1 MIVTMKK
8 YILAM
13 LLGCLF
19 LASCNETDCSYLNE
33 FKLVESTTNYSA
45 KACSGYILYDG
56 GQGDAVVTATS
67 SEEWCKVSAEASKVY
82 ISLDDNTSIDSRTAM
97 VTLKCGNQTKRVPV
111 TQLGRVTELSEETLY
126 SSENTAMSID
136 YKARNTFGFEI
147 TGLPEWVSYTLTE
160 DGIHFDVQANKTGSP
175 RKGTAIIKAT
185 NTDIVKSVDFVQF
198 ASDDLFGKWIAVYDD
213 MFKKD
218 EKGVYAKDTVEVEVA
233 LDKANSKVSIT
244 GLCDTELGSFPL
256 VGKLTKDGSY
266 ELVGCE
272 VIGSIFGV
280 YNAVQYPITAKGQYL
295 EEDPLTLKC
304 AFDFE
309 GNVPV
314 CTFVDNNGISAY
326 KFVGILVDI
335 VDSKGESAGS
345 LMAISNLKLYK
356 SLSK

>member
-1 MIVTMKK
+1 M
-8 YILAM
+8 
-13 LLGCLF
+13 F
-19 LASCNETDCSYLNE
+19 R
-33 FKLVESTTNYSA
+33 
-45 KACSGYILYDG
+45 
-56 GQGDAVVTATS
+56 Q
-67 SEEWCKVSAEASKVY
+67 
-82 ISLDDNTSIDSRTAM
+82 
-97 VTLKCGNQTKRVPV
+97 
-111 TQLGRVTELSEETLY
+111 
-126 SSENTAMSID
+126 
-136 YKARNTFGFEI
+136 
-147 TGLPEWVSYTLTE
+147 
-160 DGIHFDVQANKTGSP
+160 
-175 RKGTAIIKAT
+175 TAIIKAT

-244 GLCDTELGSFPL
+244 GLCDTQLGNFPL

-272 VIGSIFGV
+272 VIGNIFGV
-280 YNAVQYPITAKGQYL
+280 YNAIQYPITAKGQYL
-295 EEDPLTLKC
+295 KEDPLTLKC

>member
-19 LASCNETDCSYLNE
+19 MASCNETDCSYLGD
-33 FKLVESTTNYSA
+33 FKLVQSTTNYSA

-67 SEEWCKVSAEASKVY
+67 SEEWCKVSADASKVY
-82 ISLDDNTSIDSRTAM
+82 INLDDNTSIDSRTAM
-97 VTLKCGNQTKRVPV
+97 VTLTCGNQTKRVPV

-175 RKGTAIIKAT
+175 RKGTAII
-185 NTDIVKSVDFVQF
+185 

-233 LDKANSKVSIT
+233 LDKASSKVSIT
-244 GLCDTELGSFPL
+244 GLCDTQLGNFPL

>member
-19 LASCNETDCSYLNE
+19 MASCNETDCSYLGD
-33 FKLVESTTNYSA
+33 FKLVRSTTNYSA

-56 GQGDAVVTATS
+56 GLGDAVVTATS
-67 SEEWCKVSAEASKVY
+67 SEEWCKVSADASKVY
-82 ISLDDNTSIDSRTAM
+82 INLDDNTSIDSRTAM
-97 VTLKCGNQTKRVPV
+97 VTLTCGNQTKRVPV

-244 GLCDTELGSFPL
+244 GLCDTQLGNFPL

-295 EEDPLTLKC
+295 EEEPLTLKC